1 MQKGGQKMKF
11 AFSEEQEMLKKSAQ
25 DFLVNEC
32 GKKVLKELEESE
44 TGFSRK
50 LWDDMA
56 GLGWMGILV
65 PEAQGG
71 VELTLLELAV
81 LFEEYGRAALNG
93 PMLGTVLGTLALLA
107 GDNEALKQ
115 ALLPEVASGKLIM
128 TLALQEP
135 EVAYDPKFVAAQA
148 EARDGGFV
156 LSGTKVFVPYATV
169 AEKILVA
176 ARTSG
181 NPGDADGITLFCVDG
196 KAQGITTTPL
206 NAMAGDK
213 QFQVDLE
220 GVEASSDTV
229 LGTVDRGLPLLV
241 SILEKATAV
250 QCAEMVGGAQYE
262 LDITA
267 EYGRTRVQFERAIGT
282 FQAVQHRLA
291 DMFMDV
297 LGARLTTYQAVWRLS
312 QGMPAARETA
322 IAKIFTNTAARRVAF
337 SAQQI
342 HAGMGYDLDHELHY
356 YYRRQK
362 ALELKLGSV
371 PAQLDTLGTE
381 LGL

>member
-1 MQKGGQKMKF
+1 MKF
-11 AFSEEQEMLKKSAQ
+11 AFTEEQEMLKKSAQ

-32 GKKVLKELEESE
+32 GKKVLKELEECE

-93 PMLGTVLGTLALLA
+93 PMLGTVLGTLALLE

-169 AEKILVA
+169 ADKILVA

-181 NPGDADGITLFCVDG
+181 SPGDADGITLFCVDS

-371 PAQLDTLGTE
+371 PAQLDTLGNE